1 MKLEGGTWATVWRRE
16 SSVSLGVRRCWGHG
30 PRLAAPGL
38 TQPPA
43 LHSQVGDVRVSFS
56 YAGLSGD
63 DPDLGPAHVVT
74 GFPRADPGRATSP
87 PAVHG
92 ALSTWDPSC
101 VRALPRAHGGRAFER
116 PQPYVHHSY
125 PWTPVGPR
133 IRGLSPAALEGPPGR
148 VPPITHSFSPSSP
161 QALLCKYLVSSL

>member
-1 MKLEGGTWATVWRRE
+1 M
-16 SSVSLGVRRCWGHG
+16 SLGVRWCWGHG

-74 GFPRADPGRATSP
+74 GFPTQTQAEP
-87 PAVHG
+87 PH
-92 ALSTWDPSC
+92 
-101 VRALPRAHGGRAFER
+101 LPLC
-116 PQPYVHHSY
+116 
-125 PWTPVGPR
+125 TGP
-133 IRGLSPAALEGPPGR
+133 
-148 VPPITHSFSPSSP
+148 
-161 QALLCKYLVSSL
+161 